1 MGIKDNFQQ
10 ALRELTGT
18 EKEDAKRGSS
28 VDAIKNAVSAGDGS
42 EYDTVGGSYDEIQKR
57 AAAAAD
63 EMTRQQSAYLDVTY
77 HADNSGNSGF
87 ETEQGNITMDGITA
101 GEDMT
106 EPLQI
111 SEFDRDTDSVSTAG
125 GFIRP
130 QQSSERAGG
139 NDRQTQRTAS
149 DPFAGSPYAAG
160 NQSSGSQTSGNQ
172 YSGNRYAGNSYGGNQ
187 YGGGQYNGNPY
198 GGNQYGGNPY
208 QGAGQMP
215 RPNTPAG
222 GSSDGTREQ
231 IFGAARYR
239 QNTGSDDDEITVI
252 SKNTVIDGN
261 VRSFA
266 NMSIDGNIKGN
277 VETTKDID
285 LNGKIVGN
293 IACNNAQMRTSQIQG
308 NVQLKGNV
316 YMERDTLL
324 IGDLS
329 STYADINGKIK
340 GNVAIT
346 GKAELRSDAV
356 IFGDISASTITVN
369 DGAIIQGYVSTTFLN
384 KEESKNIFPDTIT
397 IGE

>member
-42 EYDTVGGSYDEIQKR
+42 EYDTVGGSSYDEIQKR

-77 HADNSGNSGF
+77 HNDDGGRAGAETDQGDMTMGLPESGESTEPLRISGF
-87 ETEQGNITMDGITA
+87 ENNTA
-101 GEDMT
+101 G
-106 EPLQI
+106 
-111 SEFDRDTDSVSTAG
+111 RTAAG
-125 GFIRP
+125 TPAGDPARP
-130 QQSSERAGG
+130 SRNADPYENQAPRS
-139 NDRQTQRTAS
+139 AS
-149 DPFAGSPYAAG
+149 DPYAGSPYSAG
-160 NQSSGSQTSGNQ
+160 NQN
-172 YSGNRYAGNSYGGNQ
+172 AGAQRSANP
-187 YGGGQYNGNPY
+187 YGGGQYAGS
-198 GGNQYGGNPY
+198 QYGGQQQRAGAPSGMSSENPR
-208 QGAGQMP
+208 GQ
-215 RPNTPAG
+215 TF
-222 GSSDGTREQ
+222 S
-231 IFGAARYR
+231 AARYDR
-239 QNTGSDDDEITVI
+239 NTGSEDNEITVI

-266 NMSIDGNIKGN
+266 NMSIDGNVKGN

-293 IACNNAQMRTSQIQG
+293 IACNNAQMRVSQIQG

-329 STYADINGKIK
+329 SNFADINGKIK